1 MLRPYNL
8 DHFPWSHLGNVGAT
22 EAQSS
27 QKARDPSEL
36 SGVSGA
42 AVLWQGLAE
51 LGNAFLHKDLNI
63 KKLEWNQK
71 KKNQTRKDEGAE
83 CSCPDIYL
91 KRHLILPLSSPQ
103 VLWAD
108 THEGDIIYYLYI
120 SVSFLLNIVNFV
132 SVQFIND
139 WEVKTRLSLSF
150 CPTQLMQ
157 RRTHHTDKRPAE
169 PGQFCSVHPLCRI
182 TCFHPYI
189 VLWSQA
195 SQSPGSSGINHMYSI
210 FTSAIFPLI
219 SALDQ
224 LPLAAVML

>member
-71 KKNQTRKDEGAE
+71 KKTKLERMRG
-83 CSCPDIYL
+83 
-91 KRHLILPLSSPQ
+91 LS
-103 VLWAD
+103 
-108 THEGDIIYYLYI
+108 
-120 SVSFLLNIVNFV
+120 
-132 SVQFIND
+132 
-139 WEVKTRLSLSF
+139 
-150 CPTQLMQ
+150 
-157 RRTHHTDKRPAE
+157 
-169 PGQFCSVHPLCRI
+169 
-182 TCFHPYI
+182 
-189 VLWSQA
+189 
-195 SQSPGSSGINHMYSI
+195 
-210 FTSAIFPLI
+210 
-219 SALDQ
+219 
-224 LPLAAVML
+224 AAVLIYILRDTLFFP